1 MELFTK
7 LHLFNHFLKLYTM
20 AKQRGVHKL
29 EGTLDELSYYK
40 SKDGF
45 VIRHKGGVSAERMAT
60 DEAFART
67 RENHLEFARAG
78 RAGKVLR
85 SAFRPVI
92 VKNADRRMVSRLFK
106 EMMRVVKADATN
118 DRGQRNVLDGELAL
132 LEGFEFNDSGKLSQ
146 TLFAAY
152 TSSIDRASGVL
163 SIDLPSFVP
172 QQMILAPA
180 EATHY
185 QIVSAGGSVDFTT
198 GSNGITTM
206 ATEPLPLGSAVS
218 IAVNHSYDAGANN
231 PDPLFLVLGI
241 SFLQLVN
248 GKNYPLNNGA
258 YNALQLIK
266 VSGV

>member
-1 MELFTK
+1 M
-7 LHLFNHFLKLYTM
+7 
-20 AKQRGVHKL
+20 
-29 EGTLDELSYYK
+29 
-40 SKDGF
+40 
-45 VIRHKGGVSAERMAT
+45 
-60 DEAFART
+60 
-67 RENHLEFARAG
+67 
-78 RAGKVLR
+78 
-85 SAFRPVI
+85 
-92 VKNADRRMVSRLFK
+92 
-106 EMMRVVKADATN
+106 
-118 DRGQRNVLDGELAL
+118 
-132 LEGFEFNDSGKLSQ
+132 
-146 TLFAAY
+146 
-152 TSSIDRASGVL
+152 L

-206 ATEPLPLGSAVS
+206 ATEPLPLGSAAS
-218 IAVNHSYDAGANN
+218 IAVSHSYDAGANN